1 MMERKGKLLSGYY
14 PQVSLQA
21 RLETDAGFCCPMR
34 RDLLHRI
41 LLDKPVHDRLRI
53 GRGHDEV

>member
-1 MMERKGKLLSGYY
+1 MMERKGKLLGGYH
-14 PQVSLQA
+14 PQVGLQA
-21 RLETDAGFCCPMR
+21 RLVTDAGFSCPMR
-34 RDLLHRI
+34 RNLLHRI